1 MLPYPSGKIHVGH
14 VRNYL
19 LGDVIARIKW
29 RQGYN
34 VLHPIGWDALGLP
47 AENAALQHK
56 VEPHDWT
63 WDNINY
69 MRGQLRRLGISYD
82 WTREVA
88 TCEPEYYRWNQWFF
102 IRLYERGLA
111 YRKKG
116 SVNWCPSC
124 QTVLANEQVIDGRC
138 WRCDSQVIVDE
149 LEQWYFKITDYV
161 DRLLGALDELNGWPE
176 KVLTMQRNWI
186 GKSKGAY
193 VDFGIQSR
201 SEKIRVFTTRIVYEQ
216 HPRFLS
222 DALWTTRYAAGYLL
236 VIDGMFHLFAF
247 NDHLDHPFNA
257 AVFGIVAPVQI
268 AAGIALPRFRTLDWA
283 WLLLTIGLIGAYVAT
298 RVTVVW
304 PLDEIEEVDLL
315 GVTSKFVE
323 AATLVALAPLLRGG
337 QKEPTA
343 STTPTA
349 KS

>member
-1 MLPYPSGKIHVGH
+1 MRIALRPNAETAFVVSG
-14 VRNYL
+14 L
-19 LGDVIARIKW
+19 LVVLIFWIADLI
-29 RQGYN
+29 
-34 VLHPIGWDALGLP
+34 
-47 AENAALQHK
+47 AALS
-56 VEPHDWT
+56 
-63 WDNINY
+63 
-69 MRGQLRRLGISYD
+69 GLG
-82 WTREVA
+82 EH
-88 TCEPEYYRWNQWFF
+88 
-102 IRLYERGLA
+102 GH
-111 YRKKG
+111 G
-116 SVNWCPSC
+116 
-124 QTVLANEQVIDGRC
+124 
-138 WRCDSQVIVDE
+138 
-149 LEQWYFKITDYV
+149 
-161 DRLLGALDELNGWPE
+161 GAGD
-176 KVLTMQRNWI
+176 
-186 GKSKGAY
+186 
-193 VDFGIQSR
+193 
-201 SEKIRVFTTRIVYEQ
+201 FTTRITVTFFGVGFALIGVVYEQ